1 MNGIVKALVQLR
13 DDEQGHAM
21 VGGPSLVAAIG
32 AIVLAIGAASDT
44 DWVTITGGVI
54 LGVGIFLSGLARHRF
69 FDYDI
74 WRRLDKLEK

>member
-1 MNGIVKALVQLR
+1 MNKATDLIRRIR
-13 DDEQGHAM
+13 DDETGHLE
-21 VGGPSLVAAIG
+21 VGGPSLVAAVG

-54 LGVGIFLSGLARHRF
+54 LGVGLFLTGLARHRF